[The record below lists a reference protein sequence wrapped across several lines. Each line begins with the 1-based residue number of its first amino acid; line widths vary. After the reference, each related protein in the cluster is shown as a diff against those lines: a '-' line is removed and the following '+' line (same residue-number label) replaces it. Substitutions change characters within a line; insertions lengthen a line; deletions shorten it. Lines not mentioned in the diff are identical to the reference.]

1 MQKFQEIFKKYSLLG
16 PHGKFQGLRDVTWV
30 QIIYINKFTNTKKE
44 KINEDNFLIIVRTA
58 ALELMY
64 VRTSERNTFLHY
76 NTKYGCPFVSLCVR
90 LKLKNSVLP
99 ESIGLN
105 SLGYI
110 ATWPAVVLSYFLGEW
125 DTPNPPKWK
134 NTPSPILKIKGKKSF
149 ISL

>member
-1 MQKFQEIFKKYSLLG
+1 MQDYRQCRNYKKYCRLG

-44 KINEDNFLIIVRTA
+44 KINEDKFLIIVRTA

-110 ATWPAVVLSYFLGEW
+110 ATWPAVVLSFFLG
-125 DTPNPPKWK
+125 
-134 NTPSPILKIKGKKSF
+134 
-149 ISL
+149 